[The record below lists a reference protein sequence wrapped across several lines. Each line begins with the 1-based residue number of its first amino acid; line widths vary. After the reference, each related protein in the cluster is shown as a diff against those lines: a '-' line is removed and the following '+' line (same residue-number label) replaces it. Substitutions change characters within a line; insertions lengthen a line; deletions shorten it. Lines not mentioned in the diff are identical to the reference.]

1 MSLPHGFKSKLY
13 NWWVKYCPLPKF
25 LRLERKVCSHVK
37 SDPETKIS
45 SVKIL
50 KKVNGVVTKFGAKG
64 YGFILG
70 DDDEKYFVHRNNIY
84 NKLPLTVDTRVEFQA
99 ESSEKGL
106 SAINVEL
113 EKSNATASQD
123 DTSEAVPEK
132 KKEKKTVKAN
142 TGALSKNKLSKMTK
156 KDLLV
161 FAQDMDVELPKKSS
175 SPRMITKAV
184 IIKIILDSQK

>member
-1 MSLPHGFKSKLY
+1 
-13 NWWVKYCPLPKF
+13 
-25 LRLERKVCSHVK
+25 LERKVCSHVK

-70 DDDEKYFVHRNNIY
+70 DDDEKYFVHRDNIY
-84 NKLPLTVDTRVEFQA
+84 NKSRLKADTRVVFQA

>member
-37 SDPETKIS
+37 AELDKKIS
-45 SVKIL
+45 REKEKRIIEL
-50 KKVNGVVTKFGAKG
+50 RKVNGIVTQFGAKG
-64 YGFILG
+64 YGFIMG
-70 DDDEKYFVHRNNIY
+70 DDDEKYFVHQNNIY
-84 NKLPLTVDTRVEFQA
+84 NKLPLAVDTRVEFLA

-106 SAINVEL
+106 IAINVEL
-113 EKSNATASQD
+113 EKSNTTESQD
-123 DTSEAVPEK
+123 ETRESVVE
-132 KKEKKTVKAN
+132 KEKKTVKPN
-142 TGALSKNKLSKMTK
+142 PGVLSKSKVSKMTK

-161 FAQDMDVELPKKSS
+161 FAQDMDVELPKKS
-175 SPRMITKAV
+175 TKAV